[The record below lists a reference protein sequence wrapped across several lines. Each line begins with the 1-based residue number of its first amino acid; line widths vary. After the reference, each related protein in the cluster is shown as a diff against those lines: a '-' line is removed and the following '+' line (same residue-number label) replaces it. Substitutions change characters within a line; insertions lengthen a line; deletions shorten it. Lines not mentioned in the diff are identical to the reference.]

1 MFPTPASTALVEG
14 PLRASPAGDVAESA
28 GHGSGLPTEDGDG
41 RTRDPGQ
48 LLSYLG

>member
-1 MFPTPASTALVEG
+1 MFPTPASTSLVEG
-14 PLRASPAGDVAESA
+14 PLLASPAGDVAERA
-28 GHGSGLPTEDGDG
+28 GRRSGLPTEDGDG